1 MSTDRL
7 QTLLTGYKMS
17 TRRLAEI
24 CEDFA
29 PQKSEI
35 CLHSGNP
42 VNEHRIK
49 MAYIY
54 RVGEEKMRKL
64 LQIRFRSSKRRFLDL
79 NPGVN
84 GKDEQTQDKRVNKN
98 LPKE

>member
-1 MSTDRL
+1 
-7 QTLLTGYKMS
+7 MS

-29 PQKSEI
+29 LQKVSFLE
-35 CLHSGNP
+35 SGNP
-42 VNEHRIK
+42 LHNESRIK

-54 RVGEEKMRKL
+54 RVGEGEKMRKL
-64 LQIRFRSSKRRFLDL
+64 LQIYFRSSKRRFLKL

-84 GKDEQTQDKRVNKN
+84 GKHE
-98 LPKE
+98 